1 VVKVRID
8 RPAEAD
14 EPDRAD
20 DGADDGADAPRR
32 AADGGAG
39 RDPDRATGRAVSGD
53 GPGQQP
59 DPRAD
64 QSLRVERALAHRA
77 TVDATNRRDAIDR
90 GCARV
95 EKLERDT
102 VTPAMR
108 RIEAEDPGRCLTGL
122 DHRLKGK
129 DRLAEKVA
137 QSMEK
142 RGRTAEQ
149 AFSTVKDAIRYTFE
163 YPEDKYAHG
172 VRADVDRLKAEG
184 FELAE
189 LRNSWENEEYKGI
202 NSRWRLADNSQLIE
216 VQFHTHASFE
226 GKQETHG
233 AYERLRTLPEDDVE
247 VFALRACQREVTA
260 KIPVPPGAIEIPN
273 YP

>member
-1 VVKVRID
+1 MHRVGRRAGDGD
-8 RPAEAD
+8 RD
-14 EPDRAD
+14 RDRDRDRAR
-20 DGADDGADAPRR
+20 GTGADA
-32 AADGGAG
+32 ASDAS
-39 RDPDRATGRAVSGD
+39 TGREVSGD
-53 GPGQQP
+53 GPGRQQFLRP
-59 DPRAD
+59 EP
-64 QSLRVERALAHRA
+64 SERVERALAHQA
-77 TVDATNRRDAIDR
+77 TVDAVYRRHAIDQ

-95 EKLERDT
+95 EKLEREI

-108 RIEAEDPGRCLTGL
+108 RIEAEDPDRTLIGL
-122 DHRLKGK
+122 EHRLKGK
-129 DRLAEKVA
+129 DRLTEKVTQA
-137 QSMEK
+137 MEK

-172 VRADVDRLKAEG
+172 VPADVDRIKAEG
-184 FELAE
+184 FELVE
-189 LRNSWENEEYKGI
+189 FRNSWGNEEYKGI
-202 NSRWRLADNSQLIE
+202 NSRWRLAENSQLFE

-247 VFALRACQREVTA
+247 VFALHAYQREVTA
-260 KIPVPPGAIEIPN
+260 KIPVPPGAAEIPN